1 MSLDEGPHT
10 TNHNNIVSTGSP
22 VTAGVVSSTTTPP
35 APNFHPAAVVTPPVP
50 TVEPP
55 PIQIED
61 FDAIIRDDVQ
71 KFMELA
77 DKVGGLVAEQV
88 GSTLRG
94 ISLSACN
101 LFRGSLTSTSQK
113 LSSEHSRRR
122 EHLFMSPRR
131 RRSPKLFPQT
141 L

>member
-10 TNHNNIVSTGSP
+10 TNHSNAVSTGSP
-22 VTAGVVSSTTTPP
+22 VTAGVVSSAPTPP
-35 APNFHPAAVVTPPVP
+35 VPNSHPAAVVTPPVP

-71 KFMELA
+71 KFMDLA

-88 GSTLRG
+88 GSALRG
-94 ISLSACN
+94 ISLNACN
-101 LFRGSLTSTSQK
+101 LFHGSLTCTSQK

-122 EHLFMSPRR
+122 EHLFMSLRR
-131 RRSPKLFPQT
+131 RRSLKLFPQT
-141 L
+141 S